1 MTPENGDIPDWALR
15 ERPADLGWLAENL
28 DAFWTA
34 ATTVFENAGRGAI
47 VVDTTLEPIPGKGNP
62 FAHFSQEQVEEHGNQ
77 DTSRL
82 VAEYDPAQELVVVL
96 LKFGDRTSTYRVRN
110 LWPRLQED
118 MANEVTSGHTAEQAK
133 SNQSLPLPHP
143 RQALG

>member
-1 MTPENGDIPDWALR
+1 MTPENRDIPAWAQR
-15 ERPADLGWLAENL
+15 ERQADLGWLAENL
-28 DAFWTA
+28 DAFSTS
-34 ATTVFENAGRGAI
+34 ATTGFEDAGRGAI

-62 FAHFSQEQVEEHGNQ
+62 YAFFSQEQVEEHGNQ

-110 LWPRLQED
+110 LQPRLQED
-118 MANEVTSGHTAEQAK
+118 VANEVTSGHAAEQAK

>member
-1 MTPENGDIPDWALR
+1 M
-15 ERPADLGWLAENL
+15 
-28 DAFWTA
+28 
-34 ATTVFENAGRGAI
+34 
-47 VVDTTLEPIPGKGNP
+47 
-62 FAHFSQEQVEEHGNQ
+62 
-77 DTSRL
+77 
-82 VAEYDPAQELVVVL
+82 VAEYDPVQELVVVL
-96 LKFGDRTSTYRVRN
+96 KSGDRTSTYRVRN